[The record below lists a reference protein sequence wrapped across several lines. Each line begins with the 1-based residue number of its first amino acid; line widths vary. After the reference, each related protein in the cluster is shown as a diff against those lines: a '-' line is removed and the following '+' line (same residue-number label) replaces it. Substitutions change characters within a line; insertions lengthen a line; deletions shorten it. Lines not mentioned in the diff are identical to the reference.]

1 MCAAQ
6 WIRPYAITKKH
17 RTLVN
22 GNEVIPEYK
31 QPNLIWEI
39 WALLGWLMMKRTTF
53 AYRDDLQS
61 NKPEDVRPYWT
72 DDALDA
78 MDRAF
83 CARMLDAVDA
93 GLERCSKRVSTMPGT
108 KFPIANY
115 RRPD

>member
-1 MCAAQ
+1 M
-6 WIRPYAITKKH
+6 
-17 RTLVN
+17 
-22 GNEVIPEYK
+22 
-31 QPNLIWEI
+31 
-39 WALLGWLMMKRTTF
+39 LGWLMMKRTTF